1 MPRCYKGCKH
11 YYNGLCTKYRE
22 PVLESKSPFC
32 MGLPLHPLSHLE
44 LYYKED
50 EDDIDHL
57 IDVADKFSNGDEVI
71 DNICNYFA
79 RYGQISFKQRKLLL
93 YKLLNCYEEKEPE
106 PRGMDFYQVED

>member
-1 MPRCYKGCKH
+1 MARCFKGCKN
-11 YYNGLCTKYRE
+11 YYKGFCTKYFDK
-22 PVLESKSPFC
+22 VLESKSPYHI
-32 MGLPLHPLSHLE
+32 GLPLHPLSHLE